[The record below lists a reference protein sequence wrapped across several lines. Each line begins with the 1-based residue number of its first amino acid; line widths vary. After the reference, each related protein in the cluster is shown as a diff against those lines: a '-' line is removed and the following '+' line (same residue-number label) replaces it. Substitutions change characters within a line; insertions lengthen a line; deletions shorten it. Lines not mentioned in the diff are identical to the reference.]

1 MVNAASASGD
11 PTGAECRDDRPDRAG
26 QARLPVNAV
35 QYSPGPAPPFSVR
48 VRRDSPA
55 RIAIPH
61 LGREHHHPHHRNAMD
76 ISGQAPYS
84 RGRSPVVR
92 WRGGMYGTEGMTR
105 CRRPH
110 RAGLPELV
118 WCRCDTDLSAADMRP
133 AALFS
138 SPLGYADQKPLS
150 RMATAITRRHR
161 LAAKLSAGA
170 SIRTMPRRARVWT
183 AGSPA
188 PASGSSHTR

>member
-1 MVNAASASGD
+1 MPGRSPGQGRTGPASGECGAIFTRPR
-11 PTGAECRDDRPDRAG
+11 PT
-26 QARLPVNAV
+26 L
-35 QYSPGPAPPFSVR
+35 SVR
-48 VRRDSPA
+48 VRRGSPA
-55 RIAIPH
+55 RIAMPH
-61 LGREHHHPHHRNAMD
+61 PGREHHHPHHRNAMD

-110 RAGLPELV
+110 RTGLPELV

-170 SIRTMPRRARVWT
+170 SICTMPRRASVWR
-183 AGSPA
+183 GM
-188 PASGSSHTR
+188 TRCTCSTWP